1 MDNIKT
7 WTKLPVEASARK
19 TTKAKYEN
27 IKIFIIIRKVMIIKT
42 YNSNVT

>member
-19 TTKAKYEN
+19 TMKAKYEN
-27 IKIFIIIRKVMIIKT
+27 MNIFIMIRKVMIIKT